1 MSRYPS
7 LVQMDIP
14 ERQSGQKNEIKYK
27 AKLCMDYRLHLSE
40 ILKALGA
47 GKSLWRIKVIWGTK
61 AKCAIVH
68 RLGG

>member
-47 GKSLWRIKVIWGTK
+47 GKSL
-61 AKCAIVH
+61 
-68 RLGG
+68 